1 MPFHSVTNLWS
12 FLCGSSSQWNTAWA
26 ISPKMNMLQLWCKN
40 DKVLLSKRRDLGG
53 GSYPGENFDVL
64 AYIKNN
70 F

>member
-1 MPFHSVTNLWS
+1 MPFQSVTNPWS
-12 FLCGSSSQWNTAWA
+12 FLSGSSSQWNTAWA